1 MGTDREGTLKRQA
14 AAHMAESA
22 AAGKQ
27 AEAATERAAALREI
41 GEAVHDEAGLAND
54 GLERTLLGR
63 ESEQAYREAKTMD
76 SEVRRLLAERDRAKT
91 EANTKQVKLATLL
104 KKRA

>member
-1 MGTDREGTLKRQA
+1 MRTDREGTLKRQA

-41 GEAVHDEAGLAND
+41 GEAELAND